1 MKNLTDRVCFIVN
14 PQSAGGATGRR
25 LPSLKD
31 AAARAFG
38 SWEVRETRR
47 AGHASELAA
56 EAAGQGFTLVA
67 AVGGD
72 GTANEVVNG
81 LMDGDKARGPVAFTV
96 IPAGT
101 GSDLIKSIGIPTN
114 VNDAM
119 TAIANPAGD
128 RPSDVLIVECESNGR
143 PVVRHCINVAGFGMN
158 GDVVARANA
167 SSKRFGGLAT
177 FFGATLRTL
186 ASYDSPL
193 VSVQWVEADG
203 TERTWEGDLYGAFI
217 ANGQY
222 CGGGMWVGRGGSMQ
236 DGLVELTIVPRIPA
250 GKIAKVIPRIYD
262 GTVRDVDGIVF
273 GRAKAVNARIVKSKG
288 PVMVDT
294 DGEPPGNLPL
304 QVRVLAGALVV
315 RGVWKK

>member
-1 MKNLTDRVCFIVN
+1 VKNSTDRVCFIVN
-14 PQSAGGATGRR
+14 PRSAGGATGRR
-25 LPSLKD
+25 IPALKD
-31 AAARAFG
+31 AASRAFS

-47 AGHASELAA
+47 PGHATELAA
-56 EAAGQGFTLVA
+56 EAAAQDFTLIA

-81 LMDGDKARGPVAFTV
+81 LMDGDKARGRAAFTV

-101 GSDLIKSIGIPTN
+101 GSDLIKSLGIPRN
-114 VNDAM
+114 VDEAM
-119 TAIANPAGD
+119 AAVTSPAGD
-128 RPSDVLIVECESNGR
+128 RASDVLITECELDGR
-143 PVVRHCINVAGFGMN
+143 KVVRHCINVAGFGMN
-158 GDVVARANA
+158 GEVVTRANA

-177 FFGATLRTL
+177 FLVATLRTL
-186 ASYDSPL
+186 AAYEAPL
-193 VSVQWVEADG
+193 IAVRWVEADG

-222 CGGGMWVGRGGSMQ
+222 CGGGMWMGRGGSMQ
-236 DGLVELTIVPRIPA
+236 DGLVELTIVPKIPNSA
-250 GKIAKVIPRIYD
+250 VPGMVRRFYD
-262 GTVRDVDGIVF
+262 GSLRDHDRVVF
-273 GRAKAVNARIVKSKG
+273 ARAKEISARVVKAREA
-288 PVMVDT
+288 VMVDT

>member
-1 MKNLTDRVCFIVN
+1 MKNTTDRVCMIVN

-25 LPSLKD
+25 LPALKD
-31 AAARAFG
+31 AAARCFS

-47 AGHASELAA
+47 AGHATEIAA
-56 EAAGQGFTLVA
+56 EAASQGFTLIA

-81 LMDGDKARGPVAFTV
+81 LMDGDKARGQAAFTV

-101 GSDLIKSIGIPTN
+101 GSDLVKSIGVPAN
-114 VNDAM
+114 VNEAM

-128 RPSDVLIVECESNGR
+128 RPSDVMIVECEADGR
-143 PVVRHCINVAGFGMN
+143 PITRYCVNVAGFGMN
-158 GDVVARANA
+158 GDVVMRANA

-186 ASYDSPL
+186 ASYDCPL
-193 VSVQWVEADG
+193 VSVQWEEADG
-203 TERTWEGDLYGAFI
+203 TERTWEGDLYGAFL
-217 ANGQY
+217 ANGHY

-236 DGLVELTIVPRIPA
+236 DGLAELTIVPRIPV
-250 GKIAKVIPRIYD
+250 GKVARAIPRIYD
-262 GTVRDVDGIVF
+262 GSLRDLDGIVF
-273 GRAKAVNARIVKSKG
+273 GRAKAVKARIVKSKG
-288 PVMVDT
+288 PVAVDT
-294 DGEPPGNLPL
+294 DGEAPGNLPL